1 MAEAALVDAP
11 STSTRSVNGA
21 SSLVASLITGA
32 LIAVLSLT
40 MSTALATL
48 VYGTALEQYLDKAIS
63 LGILSSLAMAG
74 MALLFGSLPG
84 AWVQLQDAPAAI
96 LSGAAAAI
104 VAAHELTTANGVA
117 APSAST
123 FMTVVALAS
132 IAAVATGALFL
143 VFGLFR
149 LGRLVRFLP
158 YPVIGGF
165 MAGTGWLL
173 LVGGMNVMSGV
184 RFSGSYLADLFAPGT
199 LVRWLPGLLFSV
211 VILIVTRLSTHVL
224 VWPLLLGGGGALF
237 YLAMA
242 LTGGSVAGWQTL
254 GHLLGPFPAT
264 SLIGAVRPADLA
276 LVDWSLLAAH
286 LPIVATVAGF
296 ALLAILLNA
305 TAIELVAD
313 RRIDLNRELRIVG
326 LGNLL
331 SGALGGSVGYHT
343 ASLTTLNYKVGTGSK
358 VSGIVAW
365 LLMVSVL
372 LFGATLFNYMPKAIV
387 GGTIAFLGLAFLYDW
402 LVVSLRRLSTLEY
415 SIVVIILLVVAA
427 VGFLPGV
434 AVGLVLTVALFVVSY
449 SRVDAVRHSLNGSDL
464 RSRVKRSSHE
474 RALLDEAG
482 QSVLIL
488 QLQGF
493 LFFGTANSV
502 LERIDR
508 RTKAGPPLDCVIL
521 DFRRVTGIDASAV
534 LVVRTLARS
543 SASRGY
549 SLVLTEISPTVA
561 TQLERRGLPT
571 EAAATFRVLDS
582 LDDALEFSEERRLST
597 AAPDVA
603 QLAAADPL
611 GTALAGSD
619 IDRDSLLPYLNRLT
633 LGAGEALVRQ
643 GDAPHSVYIVAKGRL
658 TARLEAPGQPPRRL
672 ETMGPASLVGELGFY
687 AHVMRTASV
696 VADSDSEVYC
706 LTRENL
712 ARLEAEH
719 PLQAAK
725 LHALVARLMAERMV
739 HLMSV
744 VEALQ
749 R

>member
-1 MAEAALVDAP
+1 
-11 STSTRSVNGA
+11 
-21 SSLVASLITGA
+21 
-32 LIAVLSLT
+32 
-40 MSTALATL
+40 
-48 VYGTALEQYLDKAIS
+48 
-63 LGILSSLAMAG
+63 
-74 MALLFGSLPG
+74 
-84 AWVQLQDAPAAI
+84 QLQDAPAAI

-104 VAAHELTTANGVA
+104 VAANELAVGNGA
-117 APSAST
+117 DISSAST

-132 IAAVATGALFL
+132 IAALVTGALFL
-143 VFGLFR
+143 AFGLFR

-158 YPVIGGF
+158 FPVVGGF

-184 RFSGSYLADLFAPGT
+184 TFSSSYLSDLFARGT
-199 LVRWLPGLLFSV
+199 LVSWLPGLLFAV
-211 VILIVTRLSTHVL
+211 VILIVTRLSTHFL

-237 YLAMA
+237 YLIMA
-242 LTGGSVAGWQTL
+242 LTGGSIAGWQSL
-254 GHLLGPFPAT
+254 GHLLGPFPDS
-264 SLIGAVRPADLA
+264 SLFGAVRPADLA
-276 LVDWSLLAAH
+276 LVDWSLVVAH
-286 LPIVATVAGF
+286 LPTVATVAGF

-358 VSGIVAW
+358 LSGVVAW
-365 LLMVSVL
+365 LSMLSVL
-372 LFGATLFNYMPKAIV
+372 LFGASLFNYMPKAII
-387 GGTIAFLGLAFLYDW
+387 GGTIAFLGLAFLYEW

-415 SIVVIILLVVAA
+415 SIVVVILLVVAA

-434 AVGLVLTVALFVVSY
+434 AAGLVLTVALFVVSY

-464 RSRVKRSSHE
+464 RSRVKRSGQE
-474 RALLDEAG
+474 RALIDEAG
-482 QSVLIL
+482 PSVLIL

-508 RTKAGPPLDCVIL
+508 RTKAGPPIDCVIL

-534 LVVRTLARS
+534 LVLRTLARS
-543 SASRGY
+543 SATGGY
-549 SLVLTEISPTVA
+549 LLVLTEIGSTVA
-561 TQLERRGLPT
+561 TQLERRGLRSGAG
-571 EAAATFRVLDS
+571 AAFRVLDS
-582 LDDALEFSEERRLST
+582 LDDALEFSEERRLAR
-597 AAPDVA
+597 AAPGVA
-603 QLAAADPL
+603 DAAGADPL
-611 GTALAGSD
+611 GTALTGSD
-619 IDRDSLLPYLNRLT
+619 IDRDSLLTYLNRVT
-633 LGAGEALVRQ
+633 LVPGEALVRQ
-643 GDAPHSVYIVAKGRL
+643 GDSPNSLYIVAKGRL

-672 ETMGPASLVGELGFY
+672 ETMGAASLVGELGFY
-687 AHVMRTASV
+687 AYVMRTASV
-696 VADSDSEVYC
+696 VADVDSEVYC

-712 ARLEAEH
+712 ARFEAEH

-739 HLMSV
+739 HLMGV